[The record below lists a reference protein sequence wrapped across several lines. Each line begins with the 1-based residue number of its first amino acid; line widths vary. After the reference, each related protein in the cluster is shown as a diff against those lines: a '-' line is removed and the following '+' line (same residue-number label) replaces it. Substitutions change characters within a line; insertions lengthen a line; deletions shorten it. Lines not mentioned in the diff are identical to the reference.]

1 MSKRVKVNLAKYGIC
16 AAFVAAMAWLYI
28 SLRDFDGAK
37 LVDQYRMLSDAFTV
51 PGIILLMAGCLI
63 WISNTGVLDG
73 LGYVVSFAIRGL
85 IPGGRYRDEK
95 YADYVER
102 QRENRIKGYSF
113 LFVAGGVTMAVAIVF
128 MILFYNL
135 Y

>member
-1 MSKRVKVNLAKYGIC
+1 MSKRVKLLLAKYGGS
-16 AAFVAAMAWLYI
+16 AAFVALMAWLYI
-28 SLRDFDGAK
+28 NLRDFDGAK

-51 PGIILLMAGCLI
+51 PGILLLMFGCLI
-63 WISNTGVLDG
+63 WISNLGALDG
-73 LGYVVSFAIRGL
+73 LAYAVSFAIRSL
-85 IPGGRYRDEK
+85 IPGARYKDEK

-102 QRENRIKGYSF
+102 HREKRLKGYGF
-113 LFVAGGVTMAVAIVF
+113 LFISGGVTMVVAIVF

>member
-1 MSKRVKVNLAKYGIC
+1 MSKRLKTRLAKYGGA
-16 AAFVAAMAWLYI
+16 AAFVWLMAWLYI

-51 PGIILLMAGCLI
+51 PGILLLMFGCLI
-63 WISNTGVLDG
+63 WISNLGALDG
-73 LGYVVSFAIRGL
+73 LAYAVSFAVRSL

-95 YADYVER
+95 YGDYVER
-102 QRENRIKGYSF
+102 KREKRVKGYGF
-113 LFVAGGVTMAVAIVF
+113 LFISGSVTMAVAIVF
-128 MILFYNL
+128 MILFYSL